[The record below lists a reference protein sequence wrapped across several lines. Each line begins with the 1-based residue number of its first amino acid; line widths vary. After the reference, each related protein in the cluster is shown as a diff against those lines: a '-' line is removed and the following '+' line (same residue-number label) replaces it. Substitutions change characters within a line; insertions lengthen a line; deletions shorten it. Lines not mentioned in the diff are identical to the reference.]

1 MKYGVIGTGYWGSNH
16 VRVAAEIQAEG
27 LIDHV
32 VLCDSDEGRVS
43 ELATNYDFSYT
54 TGVQELIET
63 DVDAA
68 TIATPS
74 DTHYKISKSLL
85 EAGVNILVEK
95 PLTTDSEDAQEI
107 VSLAKKKGRTIAV
120 GHIFRH
126 HPALIELKHR
136 IDRGE
141 FGQIKYL
148 NLTRFSFRM
157 PRSTVGTLY
166 SLAIHDVDIASYLFG
181 KLPET
186 AYCNL
191 DDVIID
197 GIDET
202 ATIVLEYG
210 DATAVIMESWQVP
223 IFDKRRDLIIV
234 GTERSA
240 YIDFMKSNEIEVYE
254 SRIKGADGEM
264 RAREEGMKLVKVAE
278 WEPLR
283 MDVEDFLIA
292 SESNQSPKASGEI
305 GLNAVQI
312 LELLRKSAE
321 SNQVVDMID

>member
-16 VRVAAEIQAEG
+16 VRVAAEMQAEG
-27 LIDHV
+27 LIDKV
-32 VLCDSDEGRVS
+32 VLCDSDEGRVT
-43 ELATNYDFSYT
+43 ELAANYEFPYT
-54 TGVQELIET
+54 TGVQELIEM

-74 DTHYKISKSLL
+74 DTHYKIAKSLL
-85 EAGVNILVEK
+85 EAGVDVLVEK
-95 PLTTDSEDAQEI
+95 PLTTDSGDAREI
-107 VSLAKKKGRTIAV
+107 VSLAKKRGRTIAV

-136 IDRGE
+136 VDRGE

-148 NLTRFSFRM
+148 NLTRFSFRV

-166 SLAIHDVDIASYLFG
+166 SLAIHDVDIASYLLG
-181 KLPET
+181 KLPVT

-197 GIDET
+197 GVDET

-210 DATAVIMESWQVP
+210 DATGVIMESWQVP

-234 GTERSA
+234 GTEKSA
-240 YIDFMKSNEIEVYE
+240 YIDFMRSNEIEVYE
-254 SRIKGADGEM
+254 SRIKSTDSAM
-264 RAREEGMKLVKVAE
+264 YAREEGMKLIKVAE
-278 WEPLR
+278 SEPLR
-283 MDVEDFLIA
+283 MEVEDFVNA
-292 SESNQSPKASGEI
+292 CVSGQSPKAPGEI
-305 GLNAVQI
+305 GLAAVQI
-312 LELLRKSAE
+312 LELLKKSAE
-321 SNQVVDMID
+321 SNQVVDIAD

>member
-27 LIDHV
+27 LIDEV
-32 VLCDSDEGRVS
+32 ILCDSDEGRVS
-43 ELATNYDFSYT
+43 ELAANYDFPYT
-54 TGVQELIET
+54 TGVQELIRM
-63 DVDAA
+63 DVDAV

-74 DTHYKISKSLL
+74 DTHYSISKSLL
-85 EAGVNILVEK
+85 EAGVNVLVEK
-95 PLTTDSEDAQEI
+95 PLTTDSKDAREI

-120 GHIFRH
+120 GHIFRY

-141 FGQIKYL
+141 FGHIKYV
-148 NLTRFSFRM
+148 NLTRFSFRV
-157 PRSTVGTLY
+157 PRATVGTLY
-166 SLAIHDVDIASYLFG
+166 SLAIHDVDIASYLLG
-181 KLPET
+181 KLPVT

-210 DATAVIMESWQVP
+210 DATGVIEESWQVP
-223 IFDKRRDLIIV
+223 IFNKRRDLVIV
-234 GTERSA
+234 GTEKSA

-254 SRIKGADGEM
+254 SRIKSVDGEM
-264 RAREEGMKLVKVAE
+264 RAREEGMKVIKVAAS
-278 WEPLR
+278 EPLR
-283 MDVEDFLIA
+283 MEVEDFLNACKSDQI
-292 SESNQSPKASGEI
+292 PKASGEI
-305 GLNAVQI
+305 GLSAV
-312 LELLRKSAE
+312 ELLESLEKSAE
-321 SNQVVDMID
+321 SNQVVEIVD